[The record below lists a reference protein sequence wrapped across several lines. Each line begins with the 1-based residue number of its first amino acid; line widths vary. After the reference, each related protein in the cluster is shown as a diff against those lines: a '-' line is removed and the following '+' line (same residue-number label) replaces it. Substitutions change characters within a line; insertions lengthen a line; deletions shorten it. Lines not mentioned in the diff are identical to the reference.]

1 MEDGGS
7 PDSRSAAI
15 REASMD
21 NYKQLIV
28 WQRSMDL
35 AADIYRWTSSLP
47 KHELYGLSSQLQRS
61 AVSIP
66 ANIAEGHGRSTTKEY
81 LRFLSIARGS
91 LAELE
96 TELLL
101 AKRIGYGDSNAAE
114 KLFKQIEEISR
125 LLRGLQKA
133 LREKLNQQEK
143 RQR

>member
-1 MEDGGS
+1 
-7 PDSRSAAI
+7 
-15 REASMD
+15 MD

-47 KHELYGLSSQLQRS
+47 KQELYGLTSQLQRS

-81 LRFLSIARGS
+81 FRFLSIARGS

-101 AKRIGYGDSNAAE
+101 AKRIGYGDSAVAE